1 MLDTYER
8 LRVTFW
14 NDAPK
19 IESNNLSAP
28 LKGPSL
34 SEPVAI
40 SPTVP
45 RKRHVSEPVLEKI
58 AVTKQPRLKMS
69 RPSPQ
74 RQDYSVSAVS
84 PNLHTL
90 WGWKKAFIREL
101 RLDKPSTYWR

>member
-19 IESNNLSAP
+19 IESNNLSTP

-34 SEPVAI
+34 SEPIAI
-40 SPTVP
+40 SPTIP
-45 RKRHVSEPVLEKI
+45 RKRHVSEPVLEKT
-58 AVTKQPRLKMS
+58 VVSKQSRLKMS

-74 RQDYSVSAVS
+74 RQDFSVSAVS

-101 RLDKPSTYWR
+101 RLDKPSTY